1 MTSPLQTRARE
12 ALAARGVR
20 NPDPNQV
27 VLEMKQW
34 LAVDSGRRYSL
45 EIPDTAAN
53 FLCGAAI
60 AGAAWVYGRLRNWR
74 KHGWG
79 R

>member
-27 VLEMKQW
+27 VLEMKRLQDAPDPAADL
-34 LAVDSGRRYSL
+34 LAGFRRTVFG
-45 EIPDTAAN
+45 E
-53 FLCGAAI
+53 
-60 AGAAWVYGRLRNWR
+60 
-74 KHGWG
+74 
-79 R
+79 

>member
-1 MTSPLQTRARE
+1 MRYDPSRN
-12 ALAARGVR
+12 LAKGNGAAFGAGAAIGGYAGLVET
-20 NPDPNQV
+20 V
-27 VLEMKQW
+27 QW
-34 LAVDSGRRYSL
+34 LASLYSL

-74 KHGWG
+74 KHGW
-79 R
+79 RR